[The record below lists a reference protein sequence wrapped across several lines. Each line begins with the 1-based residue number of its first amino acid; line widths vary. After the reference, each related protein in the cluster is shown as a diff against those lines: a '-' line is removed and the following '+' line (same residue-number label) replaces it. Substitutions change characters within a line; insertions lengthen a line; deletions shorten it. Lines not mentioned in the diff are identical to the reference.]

1 MDVSSF
7 MVHRPCRHDVRLCLW
22 SCCPC
27 LLSLGVQVSS
37 LQLAPFEEKYFGEC
51 EASNQQT
58 VLHHP
63 VKDDAQDEETPRDS
77 TGEIE
82 RFHLLCY
89 GGFTVQARR
98 FVAKNPWSLW
108 ATSYSIIAETCLR
121 ATDYCRLG
129 KNHGFETKDLL
140 QHLERL
146 EDVYLSSL
154 SLNSVFS

>member
-1 MDVSSF
+1 MPVE
-7 MVHRPCRHDVRLCLW
+7 
-22 SCCPC
+22 
-27 LLSLGVQVSS
+27 LLPMPAFAWGTG
-37 LQLAPFEEKYFGEC
+37 FF
-51 EASNQQT
+51 QQ
-58 VLHHP
+58 

-77 TGEIE
+77 TGEID
-82 RFHLLCY
+82 RLHLWCY
-89 GGFTVQARR
+89 CGFTVQARR

-108 ATSYSIIAETCLR
+108 ATSYSIIAETRLR